1 MDAGPYGCHDARM
14 AGQATKRVTVN
25 LPEKLLR
32 DAESVTGAGITKTIV
47 EGLELVARRRA
58 VEKVL
63 ALRGK
68 LDLRIDLDVA
78 RERRR

>member
-1 MDAGPYGCHDARM
+1 M
-14 AGQATKRVTVN
+14 ADPATKRVTVN
-25 LPEKLLR
+25 LPAKLLK
-32 DAESVTGAGITKTIV
+32 DAESVTGSGITKTIV

-58 VEKVL
+58 VEKIL

>member
-1 MDAGPYGCHDARM
+1 MDSRPYGCQYARM
-14 AGQATKRVTVN
+14 ADPATKRVTVN
-25 LPEKLLR
+25 LPAKLLK
-32 DAESVTGAGITKTIV
+32 DAESVTGSGITKTIV

-58 VEKVL
+58 VEKLL